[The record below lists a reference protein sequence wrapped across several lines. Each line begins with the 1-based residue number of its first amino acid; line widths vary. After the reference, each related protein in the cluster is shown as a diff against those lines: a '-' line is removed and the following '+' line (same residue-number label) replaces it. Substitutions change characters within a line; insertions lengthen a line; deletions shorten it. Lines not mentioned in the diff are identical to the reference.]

1 MFTARYLLIGVLCVL
16 VDLAYAN
23 DPPHVKH
30 ESISNIRSPRQRA
43 LRETIRNTKR
53 PRNNLVQGLFQSN
66 KPYKQNYLS
75 ILQNTPAYGPSEQR
89 WRPLF
94 SYENRNHPALQSLR
108 KAYDLDNAAGAGSE
122 ISQIIRLMNW
132 AHKVIPYDGNRSVPA
147 QRNAQN
153 LIELSKKNK
162 AGYDCRGLATIL
174 NEAYL
179 AMGFESRLLSCFPKD
194 TADREHHVITMVFS
208 KTLGKWLWMD
218 PSNNAYVTD
227 EAGTLLGPDEVRNRL
242 VKDQPVVIN
251 KDANLNNKPI
261 TDKQYLY
268 DYMTKN
274 LYWFQTPLHSGFNSE
289 TPQVNKS
296 VNYVALFP
304 TGFTPYG
311 SADIRLTTGTAYM
324 TTSSNYFWQKPKGEI
339 SLPKRSKTKR

>member
-1 MFTARYLLIGVLCVL
+1 MSTVRLLVAVLCCVFID
-16 VDLAYAN
+16 VSYALSSN
-23 DPPHVKH
+23 HVTDRT
-30 ESISNIRSPRQRA
+30 ISNIRSPRQRA

-53 PRNNLVQGLFQSN
+53 PRNNLIQGLFQTN
-66 KPYKQNYLS
+66 KAYKQNYLS
-75 ILQNTPAYGPSEQR
+75 ILQTAPSYGPPEHR
-89 WRPLF
+89 WRPSF
-94 SYENRNHPALQSLR
+94 TYEDHNHPELISLR
-108 KAYDLDNAAGAGSE
+108 KTYDLDNAAGAGSE

-132 AHKVIPYDGNRSVPA
+132 AHKAIPYDGNRSVPA

-153 LIELSKKNK
+153 LITTSRKTKS
-162 AGYDCRGLATIL
+162 GYDCRGLATIL

-194 TADREHHVITMVFS
+194 TADREHHVITIVYS
-208 KTLGKWLWMD
+208 KTLNKWLWMD

-227 EAGTLLGPDEVRNRL
+227 EAGTLLSPDEVRTRL
-242 VKDQPVVIN
+242 INEKPVVIN

-304 TGFTPYG
+304 SGFTPYG
-311 SADIRLTTGTAYM
+311 AADIRLTTGVAYM
-324 TTSSNYFWQKPKGEI
+324 TTSTSYFWQKPRESI
-339 SLPKRSKTKR
+339 SLPKKSKRKH